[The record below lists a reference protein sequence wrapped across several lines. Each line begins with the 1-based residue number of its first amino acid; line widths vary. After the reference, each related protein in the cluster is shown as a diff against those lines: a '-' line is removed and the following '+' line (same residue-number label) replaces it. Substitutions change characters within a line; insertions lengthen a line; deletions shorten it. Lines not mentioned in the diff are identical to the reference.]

1 MNKIV
6 LVVVLLA
13 GSINW
18 MAYRAFLT
26 SELSVSK
33 VAYPFNNFETLLKTD
48 FRYYNRHF
56 RSRDHF
62 ITSGCSCF
70 LVILVL
76 GPMLWEQPLQT
87 YF

>member
-26 SELSVSK
+26 SELSISK
-33 VAYPFNNFETLLKTD
+33 VTYPFNNFETLLNTD
-48 FRYYNRHF
+48 FRY
-56 RSRDHF
+56 
-62 ITSGCSCF
+62 
-70 LVILVL
+70 
-76 GPMLWEQPLQT
+76 QT
-87 YF
+87 FPVK